1 MAKLKRYN
9 LEIPKEKWEYALRY
23 GAQLDET
30 TSTFYV
36 LGDIPEP
43 LEEFTTERVERTPL
57 PRRQAPF
64 CPECKAPMVKR
75 TSSEGAFWGC
85 SNYPRCRKKKPYK
98 EKHGDFDSALFPAI
112 SREKGQIPTSDRAT
126 HADYVQVAQKA
137 LKILGE
143 AHFDNWIFGPNAEIG
158 SLAPADLL
166 GTRRGV
172 LHVTGLL
179 NRLEENNPKSDSEP
193 SENK

>member
-1 MAKLKRYN
+1 MAELKRYN

-43 LEEFTTERVERTPL
+43 LEEFSTERIERTPL
-57 PRRQAPF
+57 PRRPAPS
-64 CPECKAPMVKR
+64 CPGCMAPMVKHT
-75 TSSEGAFWGC
+75 TSKGTFWGC
-85 SNYPRCRKKKPYK
+85 SNFPRCRKTRRYT
-98 EKHGDFDSALFPAI
+98 EKQGDFDSTLFPAI
-112 SREKGQIPTSDRAT
+112 SSAKDQRPTSDRAT
-126 HADYVQVAQKA
+126 YADYARVAQKA
-137 LKILGE
+137 LEILGE
-143 AHFDNWIFGPNAEIG
+143 EHFDNWLFGPNAEIG

-179 NRLEENNPKSDSEP
+179 NKLEENNPKSDSEP